1 LRPFNISSPLRRF
14 FTGDQPLSC
23 HWSVQ
28 TQRLLLRKM
37 KAIDVPSIGEIV
49 RDEGVY
55 SQLLADPNQF
65 IDEIAS
71 IVESVDNTKKSYI
84 ALIGIRK
91 SDGKIISAGFLFDN
105 ELSYCVHS
113 ALHRQGYGYEFV
125 SKLCQLAMQ
134 PEIECSNIR
143 ASVLRSNQPSRAVLE
158 KVGFKFEGLAYR
170 ENSLYRGKFAML
182 DYCLYI
188 DD

>member
-1 LRPFNISSPLRRF
+1 M
-14 FTGDQPLSC
+14 T
-23 HWSVQ
+23 
-28 TQRLLLRKM
+28 
-37 KAIDVPSIGEIV
+37 AIDLPSICEIV

-65 IDEIAS
+65 IEEIAS
-71 IVESVDNTKKSYI
+71 IVEPVDNTGNSHV

-91 SDGKIISAGFLFDN
+91 SDGEIISAGFLFDN

-125 SKLCQLAMQ
+125 SKFCHLATQ
-134 PEIECSNIR
+134 PEIGYSNIR

-170 ENSLYRGKFAML
+170 ENSLYRGEFAML
-182 DYCLYI
+182 DYRLYI